1 MCERDDLMRPVDDAV
16 RFKNPSTN
24 WEANAHC
31 GDATRTV
38 KKRMCEL
45 HTSAVCKKISAVR
58 SMEICFAHLKIC

>member
-1 MCERDDLMRPVDDAV
+1 MCERDDLMRPVDSAV

-38 KKRMCEL
+38 KKKD
-45 HTSAVCKKISAVR
+45 V
-58 SMEICFAHLKIC
+58 